1 MNPEKAE
8 VFMTTVLKSIE
19 ITDIAG
25 FSIGQCEDEKKATG
39 VTVILTG
46 EKVQYAALMY
56 GEAVR
61 PAGKM
66 RFSIRW
72 QPMMQCMPLFFQ
84 AVLLSDWKAAAA
96 PCAG

>member
-46 EKVQYAALMY
+46 
-56 GEAVR
+56 
-61 PAGKM
+61 
-66 RFSIRW
+66 
-72 QPMMQCMPLFFQ
+72 
-84 AVLLSDWKAAAA
+84 
-96 PCAG
+96 